1 MNFSLKYIYR
11 QVAKLA
17 AVSSLTTL
25 TLGHVFANDMPGEGV
40 SITPVFP
47 SVAEERFRGEVTISA
62 LQALGYTVKTPKE
75 TEYAG
80 MMPALV
86 AGEADFTVHLWD
98 NLHDSFYQKVGGD
111 GVLVKAGDVIPG
123 VLQGY
128 LIDKKTAEQY
138 DIQTLE
144 DLKKPDIARLF
155 DVDGDGKADLTGC
168 NAGWGCEQMINHHLK
183 AYGLEGSVTHHRGP
197 YFPLMAE
204 TIARYQTGKPV
215 LYYTWVPQWISG
227 VLVEGKDVTWL
238 EVPQTDLPDGNNYVD
253 TYYDGK
259 NLGFPIDQVIAVMAK
274 PFSEQNIAA
283 TALLSRVQISAADES
298 AQNLKMK
305 KGENSAADIKRH
317 AKEWI
322 AANQATF
329 DGWLQHART
338 VEK

>member
-1 MNFSLKYIYR
+1 MTFSLKNLPR
-11 QVAKLA
+11 QVARQVAAGSLA
-17 AVSSLTTL
+17 VL
-25 TLGHVFANDMPGEGV
+25 TLNPVFANDMPGEGV

-47 SVAEERFRGEVTISA
+47 SIAEERFRGEVAISA
-62 LQALGYTVKTPKE
+62 LQALGYKVETPKE

-80 MMPALV
+80 MMPALA

-98 NLHDSFYQKVGGD
+98 NLHAGFYQKAGGD
-111 GVLVKAGDVIPG
+111 GALVKAGDVIPG

-144 DLKKPDIARLF
+144 DLQKPDIARLF
-155 DVDGDGKADLTGC
+155 DTDGDGKADLTGC
-168 NAGWGCEQMINHHLK
+168 NAGWGCELMINHHLK
-183 AYGLEGSVTHHRGP
+183 AYGLENSVTHHRGP

-204 TIARYQTGKPV
+204 TIARYQAGKPV

-305 KGENSAADIKRH
+305 NGENTAADIKRH
-317 AKEWI
+317 ATQWI

-338 VEK
+338 VAK